1 MHLNK
6 MKGSKMK
13 RVLTLLLAICMCC
26 LVACEFQIE
35 EKSFS
40 EDTDAIE
47 EAVKSVVKIF
57 CFDYDGNEVCT
68 GSGFVLLKD
77 DVIITNYHVIEDA
90 YTCKIL
96 TEDEISYTVSN
107 VLAYSVEKDIA
118 ILQLNKP
125 TELTVFETGDS
136 STISRGA
143 NVTAIGSPLGLKNTV
158 SQGILS
164 GRIIGNGFDILQF
177 TAPISEGSSGGAL
190 FDDGGKVIGVTYASY
205 IEGQNLN
212 LAIPIELVTELYENE
227 YDSITLTS
235 LYENT
240 HQYIKYLSKYS
251 DAIGVTLEELR
262 NNPTKYNQ
270 KVIILK
276 AYVSSVSLI
285 NGIGLYCTESID
297 RISNNYEYDNQEA
310 FSFIDNNV
318 PLQSRKTISAS
329 CYSWEYDKNNIYI
342 VPSISAGDEV
352 VIVGGYEYKTELLNR
367 PFLTDYI
374 SIFVAYK

>member
-164 GRIIGNGFDILQF
+164 GRIIGNEFDILQF

-251 DAIGVTLEELR
+251 DAIEVTMEELR

-270 KVIILK
+270 KNIKLK
-276 AYVSSVSLI
+276 AFISSHNDSK
-285 NGIGLYCTESID
+285 LYCTTNVN
-297 RISNNYEYDNQEA
+297 RISDNYEYDENEMLMFA
-310 FSFIDNNV
+310 KDRVPLNERKTITVCPAWDYDIDNNYV
-318 PLQSRKTISAS
+318 DS
-329 CYSWEYDKNNIYI
+329 
-342 VPSISAGDEV
+342 SISVGDEV
-352 VIVGGYEYKTELLNR
+352 IIIGKYR
-367 PFLTDYI
+367 YI
-374 SIFVAYK
+374 SFISYDVINICVLYK